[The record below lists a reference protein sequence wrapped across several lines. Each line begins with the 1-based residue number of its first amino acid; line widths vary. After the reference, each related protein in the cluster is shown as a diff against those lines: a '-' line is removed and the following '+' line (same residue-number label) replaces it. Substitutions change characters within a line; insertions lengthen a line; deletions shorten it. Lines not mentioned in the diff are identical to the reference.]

1 MLLLISFFCIALF
14 ILGTP
19 MVLLLAVWVAATS
32 YWVIDYPLMSMG
44 LTSIDSLKNYTFL
57 AVPLFI
63 ATGDLLTAGG
73 VSQQLIKFSRAVIRA
88 VPGRT
93 AATSVLASGMF
104 CAISGSSAAAAAT
117 MGKLMAP
124 EFKRAQIP
132 MRRGGATVAA
142 GGILGGLIPPS
153 TIIIIYSLTVNV
165 SPVELNLAAILPGI
179 LILLFIFFVSIMR
192 TRQYEPASKSTDGYF
207 KEVGTSVLGATPA
220 FIAIALLF
228 VGLYSGLFSPTE
240 AAGVV
245 TIYCAV
251 IGLYWSSQFG
261 IRDIPKILME
271 SASVTGII
279 GPIVVFS
286 IQFQQ
291 ILSVMEIPDLIL
303 VQLVELS
310 SAYGATVTLA
320 VMMGIVLL
328 FGTFMEVIAVI
339 LILAPIFAPIA
350 TEIGMNGVH
359 WGMIF
364 IIGAS
369 IGFISPP
376 HGLNLFITSMT
387 MKIDY
392 GELMAEIVRMII
404 PILVAW
410 LIVAAFPYISLVFV

>member
-1 MLLLISFFCIALF
+1 MLYLISFLCIALF
-14 ILGTP
+14 VLGTP

-32 YWVIDYPLMSMG
+32 YWVIDYPLMNIG

-73 VSQQLIKFSRAVIRA
+73 VSQQLVKFSRALIRF

-124 EFKRAQIP
+124 EFKRSNIP

-153 TIIIIYSLTVNV
+153 TIIIIYGLTVNV
-165 SPVELNLAAILPGI
+165 SPVELNLAAILPGM
-179 LILLFIFFVSIMR
+179 LIMLSIFVVSIMR
-192 TRQYEPASKSTDGYF
+192 TYRYEPASKSKESYF
-207 KEVGTSVLGATPA
+207 KDVAASVLGATPA

-245 TIYCAV
+245 TIYCAL
-251 IGLYWSSQFG
+251 IGLYWARQFG
-261 IRDIPKILME
+261 LRDIPKILME

-291 ILSVMEIPDLIL
+291 ILSVMEIPDFIL
-303 VQLVELS
+303 TQLVELS
-310 SAYGATVTLA
+310 SAYGSTITLA
-320 VMMGIVLL
+320 IMMGIVLL

-350 TEIGMNGVH
+350 TQIGLDAVH

-392 GELMAEIVRMII
+392 GELMFEIVRMII
-404 PILVAW
+404 PIMVAW
-410 LIVAAFPYISLVFV
+410 MIIAALPSISLVFV